1 MFARSSALG
10 AALFFAGLGP
20 AAAVC
25 PGVEVL
31 VQDSFRSFQPTWGQT
46 GTAIRVEEGQLVI
59 APPAGADA
67 WVVDNGGLRDDIDM
81 CVTITTV
88 ASGEPTEAKAGP
100 IFWYDDVN
108 NFYVF
113 QIAPNGRASVWRRQ
127 RGRWLVQIDWSDAEG
142 ANDGDG
148 GINELRVTTVGSD
161 ATFHVNGTEFGTL
174 DGSPPENGQQIGLFA
189 GSPDDS
195 EAVFSFDG
203 LRVTTP

>member
-1 MFARSSALG
+1 LPARSFAV
-10 AALFFAGLGP
+10 AALLALAGTSP

-31 VQDSFRSFQPTWGQT
+31 LQDSFQSFQPTWGSS
-46 GTAIRVEEGQLVI
+46 GAAISVEEGQLVI
-59 APPAGADA
+59 APPPGSDA
-67 WVVDNGGLRDDIDM
+67 WVVDNSGLRDDIDM

-88 ASGEPTEAKAGP
+88 TSGEPTEAKAGP
-100 IFWYDDVN
+100 IFWYEDVN

-113 QIAPNGRASVWRRQ
+113 EIAPNGRASVWRRQ
-127 RGRWLVQIDWSDAEG
+127 RGRWLAQIDWADAED
-142 ANDGDG
+142 ANEGDG

-161 ATFHVNGTEFGTL
+161 ATFYVNGTEFGTL
-174 DGSPPENGQQIGLFA
+174 PGSPPENGQQIGLFA
-189 GSPDDS
+189 GSPNES